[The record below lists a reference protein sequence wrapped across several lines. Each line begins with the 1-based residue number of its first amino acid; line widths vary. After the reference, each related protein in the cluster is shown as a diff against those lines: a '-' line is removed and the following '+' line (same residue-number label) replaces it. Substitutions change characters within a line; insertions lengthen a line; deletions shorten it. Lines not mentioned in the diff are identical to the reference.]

1 MKNKTT
7 LVAIGYFLFA
17 VFLMAVLDIIAKIL
31 LYDYSVF
38 QLTFLR
44 GLFSLII
51 LALIGLNMGG
61 VKSFKTKIPGWHFLR
76 TCLMSLSSYTFF
88 AALSLL
94 PLVNIMVIVF
104 IAPIIIT
111 ALSGP
116 LLKEDVGIWRWSAVL
131 IGFFGVIVIL
141 QPSAE
146 FSSTGTIYA
155 VIGVIT
161 YSLTALTARKLSD
174 RESASNLSFYIF
186 IGPTLLGAIGS
197 YYSWIP
203 LNPWDFFLF
212 FLTGLTGGL
221 AFIFFNLALQK
232 AEASLL
238 TSFEYT
244 GLIWASLAGYF
255 IFNEIVDS
263 RVWLGAAIIIICGI
277 IILFRESRLAKTN
290 ENSAD

>member
-1 MKNKTT
+1 
-7 LVAIGYFLFA
+7 
-17 VFLMAVLDIIAKIL
+17 MAALDVIAKVL
-31 LYDYSVF
+31 LYKYSVF

-44 GLFSLII
+44 GAISLVI
-51 LALIGLNMGG
+51 LGMIALYLNGIEG
-61 VKSFKTKIPGWHFLR
+61 FKTKIPKWHFLR
-76 TCLMSLSSYTFF
+76 TCLMSVSSYTFF
-88 AALSLL
+88 AALALL

-116 LLKEDVGIWRWSAVL
+116 LLKEKVGIWRWSAVL
-131 IGFFGVIVIL
+131 VGFLGVLVIL

-146 FSSTGTIYA
+146 FSSEGTTYA
-155 VIGVIT
+155 LIGVIT
-161 YSLTALTARKLSD
+161 YALTALTARKLANI
-174 RESASNLSFYIF
+174 ESVSNLSFYIF
-186 IGPTLLGAIGS
+186 IGPTIMGAMGS

-203 LNPWDFFLF
+203 PIPWDLFLF

-255 IFNEIVDS
+255 IFNEVVDS
-263 RVWLGAAIIIICGI
+263 KIWMGAAIIIFCGI
-277 IILFRESRLAKTN
+277 IILYRESTSPKTN
-290 ENSAD
+290 ENSIN

>member
-1 MKNKTT
+1 
-7 LVAIGYFLFA
+7 
-17 VFLMAVLDIIAKIL
+17 MAVLDIIAKIL

-88 AALSLL
+88 AALALL

-186 IGPTLLGAIGS
+186 IGPTPVS
-197 YYSWIP
+197 YTH
-203 LNPWDFFLF
+203 
-212 FLTGLTGGL
+212 LTLPT
-221 AFIFFNLALQK
+221 K
-232 AEASLL
+232 R
-238 TSFEYT
+238 
-244 GLIWASLAGYF
+244 
-255 IFNEIVDS
+255 IV
-263 RVWLGAAIIIICGI
+263 
-277 IILFRESRLAKTN
+277 
-290 ENSAD
+290 

>member
-88 AALSLL
+88 AALALL

-146 FSSTGTIYA
+146 FSSTAVSYTHLTLPTIYS
-155 VIGVIT
+155 V
-161 YSLTALTARKLSD
+161 
-174 RESASNLSFYIF
+174 
-186 IGPTLLGAIGS
+186 
-197 YYSWIP
+197 
-203 LNPWDFFLF
+203 
-212 FLTGLTGGL
+212 
-221 AFIFFNLALQK
+221 
-232 AEASLL
+232 
-238 TSFEYT
+238 
-244 GLIWASLAGYF
+244 
-255 IFNEIVDS
+255 
-263 RVWLGAAIIIICGI
+263 
-277 IILFRESRLAKTN
+277 
-290 ENSAD
+290 